1 MSKYSAVVSEYSA
14 VVTDYLVVVSDYS
27 ATKVKLMLGGS
38 LTQNARIAR

>member
-38 LTQNARIAR
+38 STQNSRIAR